1 MAVTRSVELE
11 RISFLV
17 PGTYPPGDPARGLE
31 DTLRLIAAGEAL
43 GFDGAWIRQRHLEHS
58 ISSAAVMLAAASQR
72 TRTIALGTAVIQI
85 GYENPFR
92 LAEDLA
98 TADLLS
104 GGRLQVGL
112 SAAPPEHARLLGE
125 RFRDG
130 DDGGGEGADQS
141 YSRLERLVGNLRG
154 ELIGSDETFI
164 SSAAGRMRPAIRPVA
179 PGLTGRLW
187 LGAGSAR
194 SVEWA
199 ARSGFNLLIGNIN
212 VAGDTTGFVATQR
225 DHIARFRA
233 LSDAAIAVGRV
244 ILPLNGADGHTRER
258 YRAFAAERHG
268 RTLGPQGE
276 RRVQFAPDLV
286 GSADEI
292 VLHLL
297 TDPVVAATRELRLEL
312 PYNFAY
318 DDYVQILTDFARQV
332 APFLGW
338 SPSRQAA
345 VARPLPAN
353 VTPLR
358 RGL

>member
-1 MAVTRSVELE
+1 MDTTVTATAALE

-17 PGTYPPGDPARGLE
+17 PGTYSPDDPAQGLN
-31 DTLRLIAAGEAL
+31 DALRLIEFGETL
-43 GFDGAWIRQRHLEHS
+43 GFDGAWIRQRHLEYS
-58 ISSAAVMLAAASQR
+58 NASAAVMLAAASQR
-72 TRTIALGTAVIQI
+72 TRTIALGTAVIQM

-112 SAAPPEHARLLGE
+112 SAAPPEHAELLGE

-130 DDGGGEGADQS
+130 AEPPIDQS
-141 YSRLERLVGNLRG
+141 YRRLGQLVDNLRG
-154 ELIGSDETFI
+154 ELLGSDDTYI
-164 SSAAGRMRPAIRPVA
+164 SSAAGRVRPAIRPVA
-179 PGLTGRLW
+179 PGLTERLW
-187 LGAGSAR
+187 LGAGSER

-199 ARSGFNLLIGNIN
+199 ARNGFNLLIGNIN
-212 VAGDTTGFVATQR
+212 IAGDKTGFIATQR
-225 DHIARFRA
+225 DHIARFRG

-244 ILPLNGADGHTRER
+244 ILPLNGADHRTRER

-286 GSADEI
+286 GGADEI

-297 TDPVVAATRELRLEL
+297 NDPVVAMTRELRLEL
-312 PYNFAY
+312 PYNFTY
-318 DDYVQILTDFARQV
+318 DDCAQILTDFARQI

-338 SPSRQAA
+338 SPARRTWNA
-345 VARPLPAN
+345 VPLPAN

-358 RGL
+358 RST

>member
-1 MAVTRSVELE
+1 MTRTVELE

-58 ISSAAVMLAAASQR
+58 ISSATVMLAAASQR
-72 TRTIALGTAVIQI
+72 TRTIALGTAVIQM

-112 SAAPPEHARLLGE
+112 SAAPPEHARLLGN

-130 DDGGGEGADQS
+130 DEGDGGDQS

-179 PGLTGRLW
+179 PGLTERLW
-187 LGAGSAR
+187 LSAGSTR

-199 ARSGFNLLIGNIN
+199 ARNGFNLLIGNIN
-212 VAGDTTGFVATQR
+212 LAGDTSGFVATQR
-225 DHIARFRA
+225 DHVARFRA
-233 LSDAAIAVGRV
+233 LSDATIAVGRV
-244 ILPLNGADGHTRER
+244 ILPLNGADGRTRER

-268 RTLGPQGE
+268 RTLSPQGE
-276 RRVQFAPDLV
+276 RRVQFAADLV

-297 TDPVVAATRELRLEL
+297 TEPVVAATRELRLEL

-318 DDYVQILTDFARQV
+318 EDYVQILTDFARQV

-338 SPSRQAA
+338 APGRQAA
-345 VARPLPAN
+345 GARPLPAN